1 VRDLRR
7 DRRKAEFHRRLS
19 VFIGGQDMCFFRPIR
34 KSKPVWAA
42 DERMINADGKSR
54 SAVGLKTMGT

>member
-1 VRDLRR
+1 
-7 DRRKAEFHRRLS
+7 